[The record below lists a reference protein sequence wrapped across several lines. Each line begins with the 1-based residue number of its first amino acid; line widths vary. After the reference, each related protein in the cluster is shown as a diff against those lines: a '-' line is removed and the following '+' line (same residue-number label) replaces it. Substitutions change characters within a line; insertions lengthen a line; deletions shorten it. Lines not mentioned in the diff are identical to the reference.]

1 MLMLGML
8 EQLGSVKATIIKME
22 STDQTSINHIKLFSL
37 NSVLS
42 SLNFEYTCVLERR
55 ILGAVDSPRFT
66 RDSISISD
74 IIKVYK

>member
-1 MLMLGML
+1 M
-8 EQLGSVKATIIKME
+8 
-22 STDQTSINHIKLFSL
+22 
-37 NSVLS
+37 LS

-74 IIKVYK
+74 IIKVYKWK